1 MRKAQQEKT
10 AKSGKS
16 TTPAPAPESAFRP
29 FWSGT
34 ISFGLVSIPVNLYP
48 ANRESRVS
56 LRMLN
61 SKGEPLQREYHS
73 EETGK
78 GLEREDTVRGFEF
91 TPGNYV
97 LVSDEELESLA
108 PAKSRD
114 IQLKLFVPRE
124 EISPVYFER
133 AYFLTPADK
142 SGKAYHLL
150 AEVMERDNM
159 AGIATFVM
167 RGKEYLVSILAIGG
181 ILRAET
187 LRFSDEIRQPPLTVE
202 AKDAQSLKDYAQ
214 RFEGA
219 IAKGLAKTIDRE
231 EMRDEHADA
240 MMRLIESKNLETH
253 HKVSGKPAAPRPTRV
268 IDLMEVLKQSLEP
281 EVVQTSK

>member
-1 MRKAQQEKT
+1 MPKT
-10 AKSGKS
+10 KKETEAKPKGGE
-16 TTPAPAPESAFRP
+16 TAPEAAFRP

-48 ANRESRVS
+48 ANRESRIS
-56 LRMLN
+56 LRMLSAN
-61 SKGEPLQREYHS
+61 GEPLQREYHS
-73 EETGK
+73 EESGK
-78 GLEREDTVRGFEF
+78 DLQRSDTVRGFEF

-97 LVSDEELESLA
+97 TVSDEELEKLA

-114 IQLKLFVPRE
+114 IQLKLFVRRE

-150 AEVMERDNM
+150 AEVMERGDT

-167 RGKEYLVSILAIGG
+167 HGKEYLVSILAIGG

-187 LRFSDEIRQPPLTVE
+187 LRFSDEVRTPPPISLPSEDARPT
-202 AKDAQSLKDYAQ
+202 KDEIQ
-214 RFEGA
+214 RFEAVIG
-219 IAKGLAKTIDRE
+219 KSLAKTLDRN
-231 EMRDEHADA
+231 EMRDEYADG
-240 MMRLIESKNLETH
+240 MLSLIESKSSERRQ
-253 HKVSGKPAAPRPTRV
+253 KVSGKPAAARPTKV
-268 IDLMEVLKQSLEP
+268 IDIMEVLKQSLVEK
-281 EVVQTSK
+281 EVPQRTR